1 MSHKYLENILP
12 KGKTPYD
19 FYYDDEIRNQKWEK
33 EREQFSFD
41 EREMWL
47 LDFTFFCWL
56 YERLKKYK
64 EVNHTDLTSKIIKV
78 YNGEKNLEEWVNL
91 MISNSKDLILA
102 NIYSEENVKL
112 AEFTIE
118 IFKQTIFYLW
128 W

>member
-1 MSHKYLENILP
+1 MYHKYLNDILP

-19 FYYDDEIRNQKWEK
+19 FYYDDEIKNQKWKK
-33 EREQFSFD
+33 EREQYGFD

-56 YERLKKYK
+56 YERLRKYK
-64 EVNHTDLTSKIIKV
+64 EVSPVDLTCKIIKV
-78 YNGEKNLEEWVNL
+78 NNEEKNLGEWIDI
-91 MISNSKDLILA
+91 MINNAETLILLDM
-102 NIYSEENVKL
+102 YSEENIKL

>member
-1 MSHKYLENILP
+1 MSHKYLDDLLP
-12 KGKTPYD
+12 AGKSPYD
-19 FYYDDEIRNQKWEK
+19 FYYTDEVRNQKWEK

-56 YERLKKYK
+56 YEHLRKYR
-64 EVNHTDLTSKIIKV
+64 EVSPVDLTSKIIKV
-78 YNGEKNLEEWVNL
+78 NNEEKNLEEWIDL
-91 MISNSKDLILA
+91 MINNAEALILLDM
-102 NIYSEENVKL
+102 YSEENIKL

>member
-1 MSHKYLENILP
+1 MAHKYLDDILP

-19 FYYDDEIRNQKWEK
+19 FEFDDEIRNQKWEK
-33 EREQFSFD
+33 EREECGFD
-41 EREMWL
+41 ERETWN

-64 EVNHTDLTSKIIKV
+64 EVSCADLSCKTIEINNKK
-78 YNGEKNLEEWVNL
+78 KTLEEWIDI
-91 MISNSKDLILA
+91 MINNAESLILVD
-102 NIYSEENVKL
+102 IYSEEKINL

>member
-1 MSHKYLENILP
+1 MSHKYLDDLLP

-19 FYYDDEIRNQKWEK
+19 FYYDDEIRNQKWKK
-33 EREQFSFD
+33 EVEEYGFD

-56 YERLKKYK
+56 YEHLRKYR
-64 EVNHTDLTSKIIKV
+64 EVGPVDLTSKIIKV
-78 YNGEKNLEEWVNL
+78 NNEEKNLEEWINL

-118 IFKQTIFYLW
+118 IFKKTIFYL
-128 W
+128 

>member
-1 MSHKYLENILP
+1 MTHKYLDDILP
-12 KGKTPYD
+12 KGKSPYD
-19 FYYDDEIRNQKWEK
+19 FYYNDEVRSQKWES
-33 EREQFSFD
+33 ERQEFSFD

-64 EVNHTDLTSKIIKV
+64 EVSPADLSCKIVKV
-78 YNGEKNLEEWVNL
+78 NNEEKTLEEWL
-91 MISNSKDLILA
+91 DIMINNAEALILLDM
-102 NIYSEENVKL
+102 YSEENIKL

>member
-19 FYYDDEIRNQKWEK
+19 FEFDDEIRNQKWEN
-33 EREQFSFD
+33 ERLEYGFD
-41 EREMWL
+41 ERETWN

-56 YERLKKYK
+56 YERLRKYR
-64 EVNHTDLTSKIIKV
+64 EVSPADLTHEIVKV
-78 YNGEKNLEEWVNL
+78 NNEEKNLEEWINL

-118 IFKQTIFYLW
+118 IFKKTIFYL
-128 W
+128 

>member
-1 MSHKYLENILP
+1 MAHKYLNDILP

-19 FYYDDEIRNQKWEK
+19 FHYDDEVRNQKWRK
-33 EREQFSFD
+33 EVEEYGFD
-41 EREMWL
+41 ERETWN

-56 YERLKKYK
+56 YERLRKYK
-64 EVNHTDLTSKIIKV
+64 EVSFADLTHKIVKV
-78 YNGEKNLEEWVNL
+78 NNEEKNLDEWIDI
-91 MISNSKDLILA
+91 MINNSEALILLDM
-102 NIYSEENVKL
+102 YSEENIKL

>member
-19 FYYDDEIRNQKWEK
+19 FYYYDEIRNQKWES
-33 EREQFSFD
+33 ERQEFSFD

-78 YNGEKNLEEWVNL
+78 NNEEKNLEEWVNL

-102 NIYSEENVKL
+102 NIYSEENIKL

-118 IFKQTIFYLW
+118 IFKKTIFYL
-128 W
+128 

>member
-1 MSHKYLENILP
+1 MAHKYLENILP

-19 FYYDDEIRNQKWEK
+19 FECDDEIRNQKWEK
-33 EREQFSFD
+33 EREQYGFD
-41 EREMWL
+41 ERETWNF
-47 LDFTFFCWL
+47 DFTFFCWL

-64 EVNHTDLTSKIIKV
+64 EVSPVDLTCKIIKV
-78 YNGEKNLEEWVNL
+78 NNEEKNLGEWL
-91 MISNSKDLILA
+91 DIMINNAEALILLDM
-102 NIYSEENVKL
+102 YSEENIKL

>member
-1 MSHKYLENILP
+1 MAHKYLNDILP

-19 FYYDDEIRNQKWEK
+19 FHYDDEVRNQKWRK
-33 EREQFSFD
+33 EVEEYGFD
-41 EREMWL
+41 ERETWN

-56 YERLKKYK
+56 YERLRKYK
-64 EVNHTDLTSKIIKV
+64 EVSFADLTHKIVKV
-78 YNGEKNLEEWVNL
+78 NNEEKNLGKWL
-91 MISNSKDLILA
+91 DIMINNAEALILLDM
-102 NIYSEENVKL
+102 YSEENIKL

>member
-1 MSHKYLENILP
+1 MNHKYLYDILP

-19 FYYDDEIRNQKWEK
+19 FEFDDEIRNQKWEK
-33 EREQFSFD
+33 ERLEYGFD
-41 EREMWL
+41 ERETWN

-56 YERLKKYK
+56 YEHLKRYE
-64 EVNHTDLTSKIIKV
+64 EVSPVDLNCKIVKV
-78 YNGEKNLEEWVNL
+78 NNEEKNLGEWIDI
-91 MISNSKDLILA
+91 MINNAEALILLDM
-102 NIYSEENVKL
+102 YSEENIKL

>member
-1 MSHKYLENILP
+1 MAHKYLESLLP
-12 KGKTPYD
+12 KGKSPYD
-19 FYYDDEIRNQKWEK
+19 FECDDEVRNQKWES
-33 EREQFSFD
+33 ERLEYGFD
-41 EREMWL
+41 ERETWN

-64 EVNHTDLTSKIIKV
+64 EVSPADLSCKIVKV
-78 YNGEKNLEEWVNL
+78 NDEEKTLEEWL
-91 MISNSKDLILA
+91 DIMINNAESLILVD
-102 NIYSEENVKL
+102 IYSEEKIDL

>member
-56 YERLKKYK
+56 YEHLKRYE
-64 EVNHTDLTSKIIKV
+64 EVNHTDLIHKIIKI
-78 YNGEKNLEEWVNL
+78 NDKEKSLEEWVNL

-118 IFKQTIFYLW
+118 IFKKTIFYL
-128 W
+128 

>member
-1 MSHKYLENILP
+1 MAHKYLNDILP

-19 FYYDDEIRNQKWEK
+19 FELDDEIRNQKWKK
-33 EREQFSFD
+33 EREECSFD
-41 EREMWL
+41 ERETWN

-56 YERLKKYK
+56 YERSRKYK
-64 EVNHTDLTSKIIKV
+64 EVSPADLSCKIVKV
-78 YNGEKNLEEWVNL
+78 NDEEKTLEEWL
-91 MISNSKDLILA
+91 DIMINNAESLILVD
-102 NIYSEENVKL
+102 IYSEEKIDL

>member
-12 KGKTPYD
+12 KGKSPYD
-19 FYYDDEIRNQKWEK
+19 FEFDDEIRNQKWES
-33 EREQFSFD
+33 ERLEYGFD
-41 EREMWL
+41 EREMWN

-56 YERLKKYK
+56 YERLRKYR
-64 EVNHTDLTSKIIKV
+64 EVSPADLSCKIVKV
-78 YNGEKNLEEWVNL
+78 NNEEKNLGEWIDI
-91 MISNSKDLILA
+91 MINNSEALILLDM
-102 NIYSEENVKL
+102 YSEENIKL

>member
-1 MSHKYLENILP
+1 MSHKYLDDLLP
-12 KGKTPYD
+12 KGKSPYD
-19 FYYDDEIRNQKWEK
+19 FYYYDEIRNKKWES
-33 EREQFSFD
+33 ERQEFSFD

-56 YERLKKYK
+56 YERLRKYK

-78 YNGEKNLEEWVNL
+78 NNEEKNLEEWINL

-102 NIYSEENVKL
+102 NIYSEENIKL

-118 IFKQTIFYLW
+118 IFKKTIFYL
-128 W
+128 

>member
-19 FYYDDEIRNQKWEK
+19 FYYDDEVRNQKWEK

-56 YERLKKYK
+56 YEYLRKYR
-64 EVNHTDLTSKIIKV
+64 EVSPVDLNCKIVKV
-78 YNGEKNLEEWVNL
+78 NDEEKTLDEWL
-91 MISNSKDLILA
+91 DIMINNAEALILLDM
-102 NIYSEENVKL
+102 YSEENIKL